1 MNKKD
6 IAILMVLFT
15 LLFLTMFGTIGLLIK

>member
-6 IAILMVLFT
+6 VGILMVLFT
-15 LLFLTMFGTIGLLIK
+15 LLFLIMFSTIGFLVQ